1 MELLLPGELRGE
13 LEAPVRMIV
22 PDVVLRWY
30 SADCTVDGRL
40 DAVEGLFRWSIPND
54 QLRAFLAATP
64 RLRWLHVARAGVD
77 GPLLEMVRDRPV
89 LLSNSA
95 GMHAVPIGEYVLW
108 AMLAHAKQARRFYE
122 QQRRQLW
129 ADDELGFP
137 LLGELAG
144 KTLLIIGLGRIGVGI
159 AQRAQA
165 FGMRVIGSNRSG
177 RPQPHVD
184 AVVADPGWRALLP
197 QADYVVLAAPLTA
210 ATRGMFGA
218 DELAQLPAHAY
229 LINIAR
235 GEIVD
240 EAALIAALRSG
251 RIAGAALD
259 VFAEEPLPAEHE
271 LWALPN
277 VTITPHMSWSSPQ
290 IRTRSLQYF
299 LDNLTAFAAGQRLP
313 NLVDKEA
320 GY

>member
-1 MELLLPGELRGE
+1 MELLLPGELRAE
-13 LEAPVRMIV
+13 LEAPVRAIV
-22 PDVVLRWY
+22 PQVVIRWY
-30 SADCTVDGRL
+30 TPEFAVDGPTV
-40 DAVEGLFRWSIPND
+40 AVDGIFRWSIPND
-54 QLRAFLAATP
+54 QLRAFMLAAP
-64 RLRWLHVARAGVD
+64 NLRWLHVARAGVD
-77 GPLLEMVRDRPV
+77 GPLLAMVRDRPV

-108 AMLAHAKQARRFYE
+108 AMLAQAKQAQRFYRQQ
-122 QQRRQLW
+122 QQRLW
-129 ADDELGFP
+129 IDEHQGFP

-165 FGMRVIGSNRSG
+165 FGMRVIGSSRSG
-177 RPQPHVD
+177 RPQPYVD
-184 AVVADPGWRALLP
+184 AVVADPAWRSLLP

-210 ATRGMFGA
+210 QTRGMFGA
-218 DELAQLPAHAY
+218 AELAQLPAHCY

-240 EAALIAALRSG
+240 EPALIAALRNGS
-251 RIAGAALD
+251 IAGAALD

-271 LWALPN
+271 LWTLPN
-277 VTITPHMSWSSPQ
+277 VTITPHMSWSSPM
-290 IRTRSLQYF
+290 IRVRSLQFF

-313 NLVDKEA
+313 NLVDKDA